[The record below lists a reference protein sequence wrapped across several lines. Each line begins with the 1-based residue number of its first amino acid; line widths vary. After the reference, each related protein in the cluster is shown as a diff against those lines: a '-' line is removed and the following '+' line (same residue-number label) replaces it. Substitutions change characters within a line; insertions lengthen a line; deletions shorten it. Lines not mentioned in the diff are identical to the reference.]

1 LVFYRRKISGIIALF
16 LFLVMPLLIV
26 LFDPGAGHLQES
38 QSFCP
43 FKMLTGLPCPGCGMI
58 KSMVSLYRG
67 DLAESFR
74 YHLFG
79 PLLVL
84 FFFSAL
90 CVMTAELIRGRTYRK
105 RWLYNMKLAYGT
117 AVLMG
122 SYHLV
127 RTILFVA
134 SHSFREILHES
145 IWF

>member
-1 LVFYRRKISGIIALF
+1 MFYRRKISGIVVLF
-16 LFLVMPLLIV
+16 LFLVTPLLIM

-74 YHLFG
+74 NHLFG

-84 FFFSAL
+84 FFISAL
-90 CVMTAELIRGRTYRK
+90 FVMTVELIRGRNYKK

-122 SYHLV
+122 GYHLV
-127 RTILFVA
+127 RIILFVT
-134 SHSFREILHES
+134 SHSFGEILQES

>member
-1 LVFYRRKISGIIALF
+1 MVSYRRKITEVIALF
-16 LFLVMPLLIV
+16 LFLVMPLLII
-26 LFDPGAGHLQES
+26 LSDPGADQLQES

-79 PLLVL
+79 PFLVL
-84 FFFSAL
+84 FFTSAL
-90 CVMTAELIRGRTYRK
+90 FVMTAELIRGRNYRIS
-105 RWLYNMKLAYGT
+105 WLYNMKLAYGA

-122 SYHLV
+122 DYHLV
-127 RTILFVA
+127 RIILFVT
-134 SHSFREILHES
+134 SHSLLEILHES

>member
-1 LVFYRRKISGIIALF
+1 
-16 LFLVMPLLIV
+16 MPLLII

-67 DLAESFR
+67 DLAASFR

-79 PLLVL
+79 PLLIL
-84 FFFSAL
+84 FFTAAL
-90 CVMTAELIRGRTYRK
+90 FVMTAELIRGRNYSIK
-105 RWLYNMKLAYGT
+105 WLYNMKLAYGA

-122 SYHLV
+122 SYHLIRV
-127 RTILFVA
+127 ILFIT
-134 SHSFREILHES
+134 SHSFGEILHES

>member
-1 LVFYRRKISGIIALF
+1 MSNKRKITGIIALF
-16 LFLVMPLLIV
+16 LFLVMPLLII

-43 FKMLTGLPCPGCGMI
+43 FKMLTGLPCPGCGMV

-84 FFFSAL
+84 FFTSAL
-90 CVMTAELIRGRTYRK
+90 FVMIAELIRGRNFQI
-105 RWLYNMKLAYGT
+105 RWLYNMKLAYGA

-122 SYHLV
+122 GYHLV
-127 RTILFVA
+127 RIILFVSA
-134 SHSFREILHES
+134 YSFREILHES

>member
-1 LVFYRRKISGIIALF
+1 
-16 LFLVMPLLIV
+16 MPLLII

-67 DLAESFR
+67 DLAESFGH
-74 YHLFG
+74 HLFG

-84 FFFSAL
+84 FFASAL
-90 CVMTAELIRGRTYRK
+90 FVMTAELIRGRNYRIS
-105 RWLYNMKLAYGT
+105 WLYNMKLAYGA

-122 SYHLV
+122 GYHLV
-127 RTILFVA
+127 RIVVFFTT
-134 SHSFREILHES
+134 HSFREILHES

>member
-1 LVFYRRKISGIIALF
+1 VSYSRKITGIIALF
-16 LFLVMPLLIV
+16 LFLAMPLLII

-43 FKMLTGLPCPGCGMI
+43 FKMLTGLPCPGCGMV

-84 FFFSAL
+84 FFTSAL
-90 CVMTAELIRGRTYRK
+90 FVMIAELIRGRNFQI
-105 RWLYNMKLAYGT
+105 RWLYNMKLAYGA

-122 SYHLV
+122 GYHLV
-127 RTILFVA
+127 RIILFVSA
-134 SHSFREILHES
+134 NSFREILHES

>member
-1 LVFYRRKISGIIALF
+1 MSNKRKITGIIALF
-16 LFLVMPLLIV
+16 LFLVTPLLII

-43 FKMLTGLPCPGCGMI
+43 FKMLTGLPCPGCGMV

-84 FFFSAL
+84 FFTSAL
-90 CVMTAELIRGRTYRK
+90 FVMIAELIRGRNFQI
-105 RWLYNMKLAYGT
+105 RWLYNMKLAYGA

-122 SYHLV
+122 GYHLV
-127 RTILFVA
+127 RIILFVSA
-134 SHSFREILHES
+134 NSFREILHES

>member
-1 LVFYRRKISGIIALF
+1 MLSYKRKITGIIALF
-16 LFLVMPLLIV
+16 LFLIMPLLII

-43 FKMLTGLPCPGCGMI
+43 FKMLTGLPCPGCGMV
-58 KSMVSLYRG
+58 KSMVSLYKG
-67 DLAESFR
+67 NLVESFR
-74 YHLFG
+74 FHLFG

-84 FFFSAL
+84 FFTSAL
-90 CVMTAELIRGRTYRK
+90 FVMTVELIRGHNFK
-105 RWLYNMKLAYGT
+105 IRWLYNMKLAYGA

-127 RTILFVA
+127 RIILFV
-134 SHSFREILHES
+134 SEHSFREILHES

>member
-1 LVFYRRKISGIIALF
+1 VSNKRKITGIIALF
-16 LFLVMPLLIV
+16 LFLVMPLLII

-43 FKMLTGLPCPGCGMI
+43 FKMLTGLPCPGCGMV

-84 FFFSAL
+84 FFTSAL
-90 CVMTAELIRGRTYRK
+90 FVMIAELIRGRNFQI
-105 RWLYNMKLAYGT
+105 RWLYNMKLAYGA

-122 SYHLV
+122 GYHLV
-127 RTILFVA
+127 RIILFVSA
-134 SHSFREILHES
+134 YSFREILHES